1 MSAGVREW
9 DLGKIGQ
16 LSPTEKEP
24 KHEEK
29 NKERERR
36 VRKEKLHHSRSTSPH
51 EAPGNTVTPA
61 LYFHLVFDLY
71 YNCTTNLIWVWN
83 FVCNSKRRT

>member
-1 MSAGVREW
+1 
-9 DLGKIGQ
+9 
-16 LSPTEKEP
+16 
-24 KHEEK
+24 
-29 NKERERR
+29 
-36 VRKEKLHHSRSTSPH
+36 LHHSRSTSPH